1 LGLDQGSPKI
11 RSNTERASSR
21 DADERR
27 GECLGLKKG
36 MALCREP
43 IKKQFL
49 KFFHRAGQEAALNV
63 QGSLQE
69 GSGR

>member
-1 LGLDQGSPKI
+1 VKV
-11 RSNTERASSR
+11 NTTET
-21 DADERR
+21 
-27 GECLGLKKG
+27 G
-36 MALCREP
+36 EP